1 MEIIIETK
9 IKKRTENQ
17 KLNDLKMKEEH
28 KVKRE
33 MKELHRLALKQVISE
48 DEELLALIK
57 QQSEEIKD
65 HDALV
70 NELSHIAHAK
80 RRSRPKRNSCI
91 DANLFEGILINPIDS
106 DGH

>member
-1 MEIIIETK
+1 MEFITETK

-17 KLNDLKMKEEH
+17 KLNDLRMKEEH

-57 QQSEEIKD
+57 QQSEEAKD

-70 NELSHIAHAK
+70 NELGHLAYKK
-80 RRSRPKRNSCI
+80 RKNKPRRNSSI
-91 DANLFEGILINPIDS
+91 DPNLFEGDIINPS
-106 DGH
+106 VL